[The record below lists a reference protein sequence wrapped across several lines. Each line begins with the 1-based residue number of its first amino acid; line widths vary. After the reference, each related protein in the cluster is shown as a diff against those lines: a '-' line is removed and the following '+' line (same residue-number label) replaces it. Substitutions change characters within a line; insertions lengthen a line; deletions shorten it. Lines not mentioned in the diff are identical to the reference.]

1 MVRSS
6 CDTVYKSHLCCFH
19 SLHISLVCGSG
30 FVTVTTAFEVTVLRR
45 NFDIYTYVFHWNVGP
60 NCEWQFWGLVYRDI
74 FPWISSLY
82 SRNSTGCD
90 IDASNLMNTSLGI
103 VILYRLILEKQ
114 SKNQILYSKFNI
126 RADCLIVL
134 TAGQM
139 PIEVENKLFSKTN
152 RNQLT
157 N

>member
-1 MVRSS
+1 
-6 CDTVYKSHLCCFH
+6 
-19 SLHISLVCGSG
+19 
-30 FVTVTTAFEVTVLRR
+30 
-45 NFDIYTYVFHWNVGP
+45 
-60 NCEWQFWGLVYRDI
+60 
-74 FPWISSLY
+74 
-82 SRNSTGCD
+82 
-90 IDASNLMNTSLGI
+90 MNTSLGI